1 MKRNIFLGLLMLF
14 TCIEISAVPAFRVK
28 KQLMLEDGT
37 IVTATLQGDEY
48 YGYYITDDGKV
59 LAPAKSG
66 KYRYMNE
73 KTHANFK
80 RVAYERMEKANSFRA
95 ESMRR
100 SAPRSTQERRGLVI
114 LAQFPDVSFSK
125 IGTHEYFNRMFNE
138 KGFTENGCLG
148 SVSDYFYDQSY
159 GQLNMQFDVVGPVTL
174 PQPLAYYGA
183 PEEGES
189 SGDSKVLDFA
199 ADACTAAKDL
209 VDFSKYD
216 WDDDGKVDNVY
227 ILFAGFSEAR
237 GADPNCL
244 WPHQWVVHDRELVID
259 EVRIWNYACS
269 NELISGGDAPVLDG
283 IGTACHEFS
292 HTLGLADIYNTQ
304 GGKDFVGKWDVMSIG
319 SYIGKKWG
327 DGTHPMAYSAFE
339 RWQLGWLEPKA
350 LNEVTTIT
358 EMKALEEE
366 PEAYVLYNEGNTNEY
381 YLLENR
387 QLPKWGSPFD
397 AHGLLVTHIDYDKGA
412 WNNNTVNTDI
422 YHQRYSVVGASG
434 EFTES
439 IDDLFPG
446 TSGNTSFTDVTNPAS
461 TLFNANEDGTYF
473 LHKPVENITESSDGT
488 ISFVACTNYAPCPKS
503 IQATTNDDG
512 TVACSWSEVEDA
524 VSYDVE
530 LKGEYLYPSPYNNII
545 IEEEFTNLPKEEG
558 TEDISG
564 ELDNYLDNPSWMGRY
579 LYSSTNGLKINTS
592 GVLSTPVYKISN
604 KKAITFLTHM
614 EPYNEDESVDPYVF
628 IVDNKN
634 NIIYDW
640 DFSIT
645 KEKYNLFRFETD
657 ANKEYRIGIMT
668 FSNPLILKGFYI
680 YDGCY
685 EVDDFSK
692 EPDPSIKETL
702 EPEIFPTTHASYL
715 FCNLKKDYKYTVR
728 VRAKLSDGRES
739 LWTQPVSFITT
750 IATGID
756 EVGSDQLPSNSD
768 SSAIYDITGRRVT
781 SASRPGIYIKNG
793 KKIVIGRGK
802 YNRYSKIHQS

>member
-125 IGTHEYFNRMFNE
+125 IGTQEYFNRMFNE

-216 WDDDGKVDNVY
+216 WDGDGKVDNVY

-564 ELDNYLDNPSWMGRY
+564 ELDNYLDNPSWTGRN

-592 GVLSTPVYKISN
+592 GVLSTPFYKISN

-614 EPYNEDESVDPYVF
+614 EPYNEDESVDTYVC

-657 ANKEYRIGIMT
+657 ANKEYRIGIIA

-715 FCNLKKDYKYTVR
+715 FSNLKKDYEYTVR

-802 YNRYSKIHQS
+802 

>member
-125 IGTHEYFNRMFNE
+125 IGTQEYFNRMFNV

-216 WDDDGKVDNVY
+216 WDGDGKVDNVY

-366 PEAYVLYNEGNTNEY
+366 PEAYILYNEGNTNEY
-381 YLLENR
+381 YMLENR
-387 QLPKWGSPFD
+387 QLPKWGNPVN
-397 AHGLLVTHIDYDKGA
+397 AHGLLVTHIDYDQHA
-412 WNNNTVNTDI
+412 WDMNKVNTDDE
-422 YHQRYSVVGASG
+422 HPRYSVVSANNSLMG
-434 EFTES
+434 S
-439 IDDLFPG
+439 IEDLFPG
-446 TSGNTSFTDVTNPAS
+446 TTGNTSLTDGSTPAT

-564 ELDNYLDNPSWMGRY
+564 ELDNYLDNPSWTGRN

-592 GVLSTPVYKISN
+592 GVLSTPFYKISN

-614 EPYNEDESVDPYVF
+614 EPYNEDESVDTYVC

-657 ANKEYRIGIMT
+657 ANKEYRIGIIT
-668 FSNPLILKGFYI
+668 FSNPLILKGLYI

-739 LWTQPVSFITT
+739 LWTQPVSFIPT
-750 IATGID
+750 IAPGID

-802 YNRYSKIHQS
+802 

>member
-125 IGTHEYFNRMFNE
+125 IGTQEYFNRMFNE

-216 WDDDGKVDNVY
+216 WDGDGKVDNVY

-592 GVLSTPVYKISN
+592 GVLSTPFYKISN

-614 EPYNEDESVDPYVF
+614 EPYNEDESVDTYVC

-739 LWTQPVSFITT
+739 LWTQPVSFIPT

-768 SSAIYDITGRRVT
+768 SSAIYDIPGRRVT

-802 YNRYSKIHQS
+802 

>member
-125 IGTHEYFNRMFNE
+125 IGTQEYFNRMFNE

-216 WDDDGKVDNVY
+216 WDGDGKVDNVY

-592 GVLSTPVYKISN
+592 GVLSTPFYKISN

-614 EPYNEDESVDPYVF
+614 EPYNEDESVDTYVC
-628 IVDNKN
+628 IVDNKHN
-634 NIIYDW
+634 TLYDCK
-640 DFSIT
+640 FVIT
-645 KEKYNLFRFETD
+645 KETYNLFRFETD

-739 LWTQPVSFITT
+739 LWTQPVSFIPT

-802 YNRYSKIHQS
+802 

>member
-125 IGTHEYFNRMFNE
+125 IGTQEYFNRMFNE

-216 WDDDGKVDNVY
+216 WDGDGKVDNVY

-366 PEAYVLYNEGNTNEY
+366 PEAYILYNEGNTNEY

-503 IQATTNDDG
+503 IQANTNDDG

-564 ELDNYLDNPSWMGRY
+564 ELDNYLDNPSWTGRN

-592 GVLSTPVYKISN
+592 GVLSTPFYKISN

-614 EPYNEDESVDPYVF
+614 EPYNEDESVDTYVC
-628 IVDNKN
+628 IVDNKH

-645 KEKYNLFRFETD
+645 KETYNLFRFETD
-657 ANKEYRIGIMT
+657 ANKEYRIGIIT
-668 FSNPLILKGFYI
+668 FSNPLILKGLYI

-715 FCNLKKDYKYTVR
+715 FSNLKKDYEYTVR

-739 LWTQPVSFITT
+739 LWTQPVSFIPT

-802 YNRYSKIHQS
+802 

>member
-1 MKRNIFLGLLMLF
+1 
-14 TCIEISAVPAFRVK
+14 
-28 KQLMLEDGT
+28 
-37 IVTATLQGDEY
+37 
-48 YGYYITDDGKV
+48 
-59 LAPAKSG
+59 
-66 KYRYMNE
+66 
-73 KTHANFK
+73 
-80 RVAYERMEKANSFRA
+80 
-95 ESMRR
+95 
-100 SAPRSTQERRGLVI
+100 
-114 LAQFPDVSFSK
+114 
-125 IGTHEYFNRMFNE
+125 
-138 KGFTENGCLG
+138 
-148 SVSDYFYDQSY
+148 
-159 GQLNMQFDVVGPVTL
+159 
-174 PQPLAYYGA
+174 
-183 PEEGES
+183 
-189 SGDSKVLDFA
+189 
-199 ADACTAAKDL
+199 
-209 VDFSKYD
+209 
-216 WDDDGKVDNVY
+216 
-227 ILFAGFSEAR
+227 
-237 GADPNCL
+237 
-244 WPHQWVVHDRELVID
+244 
-259 EVRIWNYACS
+259 
-269 NELISGGDAPVLDG
+269 
-283 IGTACHEFS
+283 
-292 HTLGLADIYNTQ
+292 
-304 GGKDFVGKWDVMSIG
+304 
-319 SYIGKKWG
+319 
-327 DGTHPMAYSAFE
+327 MAYSAFE

-366 PEAYVLYNEGNTNEY
+366 PEAYILYNEGNTNEY
-381 YLLENR
+381 YMLENR
-387 QLPKWGSPFD
+387 QLPKWGNPVN
-397 AHGLLVTHIDYDKGA
+397 AHGLLVTHIDYDQHA
-412 WNNNTVNTDI
+412 WDMNKVNTDDE
-422 YHQRYSVVGASG
+422 HPRYSVVSANNSLMG
-434 EFTES
+434 S
-439 IDDLFPG
+439 IEDLFPG
-446 TSGNTSFTDVTNPAS
+446 TTGNTSLTDGSTPAT

-503 IQATTNDDG
+503 IQANTNDDG

-564 ELDNYLDNPSWMGRY
+564 ELDNYLDNPSWTGRN

-592 GVLSTPVYKISN
+592 GVLSTPFYKISN

-614 EPYNEDESVDPYVF
+614 EPYNEDESVDTYVC

-657 ANKEYRIGIMT
+657 ANKEYRIGIIT
-668 FSNPLILKGFYI
+668 FSNPLILKGLYI

-739 LWTQPVSFITT
+739 LWTQPVSFIPT

-802 YNRYSKIHQS
+802 

>member
-125 IGTHEYFNRMFNE
+125 IGTQEYFNRMFNE

-216 WDDDGKVDNVY
+216 WDGDGKVDNVY

-564 ELDNYLDNPSWMGRY
+564 ELDNYLDNPSWTGRN

-592 GVLSTPVYKISN
+592 GVLSTPFYKISN

-614 EPYNEDESVDPYVF
+614 EPYNEDESVDTYVC

-668 FSNPLILKGFYI
+668 FYNPLILKGFYI

-739 LWTQPVSFITT
+739 LWTQPVSFIPT

-802 YNRYSKIHQS
+802 

>member
-125 IGTHEYFNRMFNE
+125 IGTQEYFNRMFNE

-446 TSGNTSFTDVTNPAS
+446 TTGNTSLTDGSTPAT

-592 GVLSTPVYKISN
+592 GVLSTPFYKISN

-614 EPYNEDESVDPYVF
+614 EPYNEDESVDTYVC
-628 IVDNKN
+628 IVDNKHN
-634 NIIYDW
+634 TLYDCE
-640 DFSIT
+640 FVIT
-645 KEKYNLFRFETD
+645 KETYNLFRFETD

-739 LWTQPVSFITT
+739 LWTQPVSFIPT

-802 YNRYSKIHQS
+802 

>member
-125 IGTHEYFNRMFNE
+125 IGTQEYFNRMFNE

-216 WDDDGKVDNVY
+216 WDGDGKVDNVY

-564 ELDNYLDNPSWMGRY
+564 ELDNYLDNPSWTGRN

-592 GVLSTPVYKISN
+592 GVLSTPFYKISN

-614 EPYNEDESVDPYVF
+614 EPYNEDESVDTYVC

-657 ANKEYRIGIMT
+657 ANKEYRIGIIA

-739 LWTQPVSFITT
+739 LWTQPVSFIPT

-802 YNRYSKIHQS
+802 

>member
-114 LAQFPDVSFSK
+114 LAQFPDVSSSK
-125 IGTHEYFNRMFNE
+125 IGTQEYFNRMFNE

-592 GVLSTPVYKISN
+592 GVLSTPFYKISN

-614 EPYNEDESVDPYVF
+614 EPYNEDESVDTYVC

-739 LWTQPVSFITT
+739 LWTQPVSFIPT

-756 EVGSDQLPSNSD
+756 EVGSDPLPSNSD

-802 YNRYSKIHQS
+802 

>member
-125 IGTHEYFNRMFNE
+125 IGTQEYFNRMFNE

-216 WDDDGKVDNVY
+216 WDGDGKVDNVY

-304 GGKDFVGKWDVMSIG
+304 GDKDFVGKWDVMSIG

-564 ELDNYLDNPSWMGRY
+564 ELDNYLDNPSWTGRN

-592 GVLSTPVYKISN
+592 GVLSTPFYKISN

-614 EPYNEDESVDPYVF
+614 EPYNEDESVDTYVC

-668 FSNPLILKGFYI
+668 FSNPLILKGFYM

-739 LWTQPVSFITT
+739 LWTQPVSFIPT

-793 KKIVIGRGK
+793 KKIVIGR
-802 YNRYSKIHQS
+802 SK

>member
-216 WDDDGKVDNVY
+216 WDGDGKVDNVY

-503 IQATTNDDG
+503 IQATTKDHG

-564 ELDNYLDNPSWMGRY
+564 ELDNYLDNPSWTGRN

-592 GVLSTPVYKISN
+592 GVLSTPFYKISN

-614 EPYNEDESVDPYVF
+614 EPYNEDESVDTYVC

-657 ANKEYRIGIMT
+657 ANKEYRIGIIA

-739 LWTQPVSFITT
+739 LWTQPVSFIPT

-802 YNRYSKIHQS
+802 

>member
-125 IGTHEYFNRMFNE
+125 IGTQEYFNRMFNE

-216 WDDDGKVDNVY
+216 WDGDGKVDNVY

-564 ELDNYLDNPSWMGRY
+564 ELDNYLDNPSWTGRN

-592 GVLSTPVYKISN
+592 GVLSTPFYKISN

-614 EPYNEDESVDPYVF
+614 EPYNEDESVDTYVC

-657 ANKEYRIGIMT
+657 ANKEYRIGIIT
-668 FSNPLILKGFYI
+668 FSNPLILKGLYI

-739 LWTQPVSFITT
+739 LWTQPVSFIPT

-802 YNRYSKIHQS
+802 

>member
-125 IGTHEYFNRMFNE
+125 IGTQEYFNRMFNE

-592 GVLSTPVYKISN
+592 GVLSTPFYKISN

-614 EPYNEDESVDPYVF
+614 EPYNEDESVDTYVC

-657 ANKEYRIGIMT
+657 ANKEYRIGIMA
-668 FSNPLILKGFYI
+668 FSNPLILKGFYM
-680 YDGCY
+680 YDGYY

-802 YNRYSKIHQS
+802 

>member
-1 MKRNIFLGLLMLF
+1 MKKNFLLGLLMLF
-14 TCIEISAVPAFRVK
+14 ACIEISAVPALRVK
-28 KQLMLEDGT
+28 KQLTLEDGT

-59 LAPAKSG
+59 LAPTKSG
-66 KYRYMNE
+66 KYRYVTE
-73 KTHANFK
+73 EAHANFK
-80 RVAYERMEKANSFRA
+80 RIADERMKEANSFRA
-95 ESMRR
+95 QSLRR
-100 SAPRSTQERRGLVI
+100 SATRSTQERRGLVI

-125 IGTHEYFNRMFNE
+125 VGTQEYFNRMFNE
-138 KGFTENGCLG
+138 KGFTENGLIG

-174 PQPLAYYGA
+174 PQYLAYYGA

-216 WDDDGKVDNVY
+216 WDGDGKVDIVY

-244 WPHQWVVHDRELVID
+244 WPHQWVVNDRELVID
-259 EVRIWNYACS
+259 GMRIWNYACS
-269 NELISGGDAPVLDG
+269 NELIRGGDAPVLDG

-304 GGKDFVGKWDVMSIG
+304 GGKHFVGKWDVMSIG
-319 SYIGKKWG
+319 CYIGEKWG

-358 EMKALEEE
+358 DMKALEEE

-397 AHGLLVTHIDYDKGA
+397 AHGLLVTHIDYDKDA

-422 YHQRYSVVGASG
+422 NHQRYSVVGASG

-439 IDDLFPG
+439 IADLFPG

-473 LHKPVENITESSDGT
+473 LHKAVENISESDDGT
-488 ISFVACTNYAPCPKS
+488 ISFVACTYYAPFPQDIKA
-503 IQATTNDDG
+503 ITNPDG
-512 TVACSWSEVEDA
+512 TVICSWSTVEDA
-524 VSYDVE
+524 VGYE
-530 LKGEYLYPSPYNNII
+530 LEVNGTYLYPSPYNHTLM
-545 IEEEFTNLPKEEG
+545 EEKFKNLPKEEG
-558 TEDISG
+558 TDDISG
-564 ELDNYLDNPSWMGRY
+564 KLDYYCTYPSWTGEG
-579 LYSSTNGLKINTS
+579 LYASANGIKIKER
-592 GVLSTPVYKISN
+592 GKISSPIL
-604 KKAITFLTHM
+604 KMSDKGYATVIVHTS
-614 EPYNEDESVDPYVF
+614 PYIATEASSYFAYICNNELGDYLGSDTLDQETS
-628 IVDNKN
+628 KL
-634 NIIYDW
+634 
-640 DFSIT
+640 FSINM
-645 KEKYNLFRFETD
+645 K
-657 ANKEYRIGIMT
+657 ANEEYRIVIEAET
-668 FSNPLILKGFYI
+668 KPLLLHGVYL
-680 YDGCY
+680 YDGNY
-685 EVDDFSK
+685 NIDDFNRES
-692 EPDPSIKETL
+692 DPSIQEIL
-702 EPEIFPTTHASYL
+702 EPEIISTNTNSYL
-715 FCNLKKDYKYTVR
+715 FGNVLKDYTYTFR
-728 VRAKLSDGRES
+728 LRTKLSDGVTS
-739 LWTQPVSFITT
+739 LWTQPVSFETT
-750 IATGID
+750 TGIED
-756 EVGSDQLPSNSD
+756 VVSDPLPSNTWSD
-768 SSAIYDITGRRVT
+768 AIYDITGRRVT
-781 SASRPGIYIKNG
+781 SASRPGIYIQNG

-802 YNRYSKIHQS
+802 

>member
-125 IGTHEYFNRMFNE
+125 IGTQEYFNRMFNE

-216 WDDDGKVDNVY
+216 WDGDGKVDNVY

-564 ELDNYLDNPSWMGRY
+564 ELDNYLDNPSWTGRN

-592 GVLSTPVYKISN
+592 GVLSTPFYKISN

-614 EPYNEDESVDPYVF
+614 EPYNEDESVDTYVC

-645 KEKYNLFRFETD
+645 KETYNLFRFETD
-657 ANKEYRIGIMT
+657 ANKEYRIGIIA

-739 LWTQPVSFITT
+739 LWTQPVSFIPT

-802 YNRYSKIHQS
+802 QK

>member
-125 IGTHEYFNRMFNE
+125 IGTQEYFNRMFNE

-216 WDDDGKVDNVY
+216 WDGDGKVDNVY

-366 PEAYVLYNEGNTNEY
+366 PEAYILYNEGNTNEY

-503 IQATTNDDG
+503 IQANTNDDG

-564 ELDNYLDNPSWMGRY
+564 ELDNYLDNPSWTGRN

-592 GVLSTPVYKISN
+592 GVLSTPFYKISN

-614 EPYNEDESVDPYVF
+614 EPYNEDESVDTYVC
-628 IVDNKN
+628 IVDNKH

-645 KEKYNLFRFETD
+645 KETYNLFRFETD

-715 FCNLKKDYKYTVR
+715 FSNLKKDYEYTVR

-739 LWTQPVSFITT
+739 LWTQPVSFIPT

-802 YNRYSKIHQS
+802 

>member
-125 IGTHEYFNRMFNE
+125 IGTQEYFNRMFNE

-473 LHKPVENITESSDGT
+473 LHKAVENISESDDGT
-488 ISFVACTNYAPCPKS
+488 ISFVACTYYAPCPKD

-564 ELDNYLDNPSWMGRY
+564 ELDNYLDNPSWTGRN

-592 GVLSTPVYKISN
+592 GVLSTPFYKISN

-614 EPYNEDESVDPYVF
+614 EPYNEDESVDTYVC

-645 KEKYNLFRFETD
+645 KETYNLFRFETD
-657 ANKEYRIGIMT
+657 ANKEYRIGIMA

-715 FCNLKKDYKYTVR
+715 FSNLKKDYEYTVR

-802 YNRYSKIHQS
+802 

>member
-125 IGTHEYFNRMFNE
+125 IGTQEYFNRMFNE

-216 WDDDGKVDNVY
+216 WDGDGKVDNVY

-558 TEDISG
+558 TEDVSG
-564 ELDNYLDNPSWMGRY
+564 ELDNYLDNPSWTGRN

-592 GVLSTPVYKISN
+592 GVLSTPFYKISN

-614 EPYNEDESVDPYVF
+614 EPYNEDESVDTYVC
-628 IVDNKN
+628 IVDNKH

-739 LWTQPVSFITT
+739 LWTQPVSFIPT

-802 YNRYSKIHQS
+802 

>member
-125 IGTHEYFNRMFNE
+125 IGTQEYFNRMFNE

-216 WDDDGKVDNVY
+216 WDGDGKVDNVY

-592 GVLSTPVYKISN
+592 GVLSTPFYKISN

-614 EPYNEDESVDPYVF
+614 EPYNEDESVDTYVC

-657 ANKEYRIGIMT
+657 ANKEYRIGIMA
-668 FSNPLILKGFYI
+668 FSNPLILKGFYM
-680 YDGCY
+680 YDGYY

-739 LWTQPVSFITT
+739 LWTQPVSFIPT

-781 SASRPGIYIKNG
+781 SASRPGLYIKNG

-802 YNRYSKIHQS
+802 

>member
-125 IGTHEYFNRMFNE
+125 IGTQEYFNRMFNE

-216 WDDDGKVDNVY
+216 WDGDGKVDNVY

-473 LHKPVENITESSDGT
+473 LHKAVENISESDDGT

-564 ELDNYLDNPSWMGRY
+564 ELDNYLDNPSWTGRN

-592 GVLSTPVYKISN
+592 GVLATPFYKISN
-604 KKAITFLTHM
+604 KKAITFRTHI
-614 EPYNEDESVDPYVF
+614 EPYNEDESVDTYVC

-645 KEKYNLFRFETD
+645 KETYNLFRFETD

-802 YNRYSKIHQS
+802 

>member
-125 IGTHEYFNRMFNE
+125 IGTQEYFNRMFNE

-216 WDDDGKVDNVY
+216 WDGDGKVDNVY

-412 WNNNTVNTDI
+412 RNNNTVNTDI

-473 LHKPVENITESSDGT
+473 LHKAVENISESDDGT

-512 TVACSWSEVEDA
+512 TVACTWSEVEDA

-530 LKGEYLYPSPYNNII
+530 LRGEYLYPSPYNNII

-564 ELDNYLDNPSWMGRY
+564 ELDNYLDNPSWTGRN

-592 GVLSTPVYKISN
+592 GVLSTPFYKISN

-614 EPYNEDESVDPYVF
+614 EPYNEDESVDTYVC

-657 ANKEYRIGIMT
+657 ANKEYRIGIMA
-668 FSNPLILKGFYI
+668 FYNPLILKGFYI

-715 FCNLKKDYKYTVR
+715 FSNLKKDYEYTVR

-802 YNRYSKIHQS
+802 

>member
-125 IGTHEYFNRMFNE
+125 IGTQEYFNRMFNE

-216 WDDDGKVDNVY
+216 WDGDGKVDNVY

-564 ELDNYLDNPSWMGRY
+564 ELDNYLDNPSWTGRN

-592 GVLSTPVYKISN
+592 GVLSTPFYKISN

-614 EPYNEDESVDPYVF
+614 EPYNEDESVDTYVC

-739 LWTQPVSFITT
+739 LWTQPVSFIPT

-781 SASRPGIYIKNG
+781 SASRPGLYIKNG

-802 YNRYSKIHQS
+802 

>member
-1 MKRNIFLGLLMLF
+1 MKKNILLGLLMFF

-125 IGTHEYFNRMFNE
+125 IGTQEYFNRMFNE

-592 GVLSTPVYKISN
+592 GVLSTPFYKISN

-614 EPYNEDESVDPYVF
+614 EPYNEDESVDTYVC

-657 ANKEYRIGIMT
+657 ANKEYRIGIMA
-668 FSNPLILKGFYI
+668 FSNPLILKGFYM
-680 YDGCY
+680 YDGYY

-728 VRAKLSDGRES
+728 VRTNLPDGKKS
-739 LWTQPVSFITT
+739 LWTQPVSFIPT

-802 YNRYSKIHQS
+802 

>member
-125 IGTHEYFNRMFNE
+125 IGTQEYFNRMFNE

-564 ELDNYLDNPSWMGRY
+564 ELDNYLDNPSWTGRN

-592 GVLSTPVYKISN
+592 GVLSTPFYKISN

-614 EPYNEDESVDPYVF
+614 EPYNEDESVDTYVC

-739 LWTQPVSFITT
+739 LWTQPVSFIPT

-802 YNRYSKIHQS
+802 

>member
-125 IGTHEYFNRMFNE
+125 IGTQEYFNRMFNE

-216 WDDDGKVDNVY
+216 WDGDGKVDNVY

-592 GVLSTPVYKISN
+592 GVLSTPFYKISN

-614 EPYNEDESVDPYVF
+614 EPYNEDESVDTYVC

-739 LWTQPVSFITT
+739 LWTQPVSFIPT

-802 YNRYSKIHQS
+802 

>member
-1 MKRNIFLGLLMLF
+1 MKKFFLLGLLMLF
-14 TCIEISAVPAFRVK
+14 ACIEISAVPALRVK
-28 KQLMLEDGT
+28 KQLTLEDGT

-59 LAPAKSG
+59 LAPTKSG
-66 KYRYMNE
+66 KYRFITE
-73 KTHANFK
+73 KAHANFK
-80 RVAYERMEKANSFRA
+80 RVADERMKEANSFRA
-95 ESMRR
+95 QSLRR
-100 SAPRSTQERRGLVI
+100 SATRSTQERRGLVI

-125 IGTHEYFNRMFNE
+125 IGTQEYFNRMFNE
-138 KGFTENGCLG
+138 KGFTENGLIG

-189 SGDSKVLDFA
+189 SGDSNVLDFA

-216 WDDDGKVDNVY
+216 WDGDGKVDNVY

-244 WPHQWVVHDRELVID
+244 WPHQWVVNDRELVID

-304 GGKDFVGKWDVMSIG
+304 GGNNFVGKWDVMSIG
-319 SYIGKKWG
+319 CYIGEKWG

-339 RWQLGWLEPKA
+339 RWQLGWLEPKE

-397 AHGLLVTHIDYDKGA
+397 AHGLLVTHIDYDKDA

-422 YHQRYSVVGASG
+422 NHQRYSVVGASG

-439 IDDLFPG
+439 IADLFPG

-473 LHKPVENITESSDGT
+473 LHKAVENISESNDGT
-488 ISFVACTNYAPCPKS
+488 ISFVACTYYAPFPQDIKA
-503 IQATTNDDG
+503 ITNPDG
-512 TVACSWSEVEDA
+512 TVSCSWSAVEDA
-524 VSYDVE
+524 VGYE
-530 LKGEYLYPSPYNNII
+530 LEVNGTYLYPSPYNHTLM
-545 IEEEFTNLPKEEG
+545 EEKFKNLPKEEG
-558 TEDISG
+558 TDDISG
-564 ELDNYLDNPSWMGRY
+564 KLDYYCTYPSWTGEG
-579 LYSSTNGLKINTS
+579 LYASANGIKIKER
-592 GVLSTPVYKISN
+592 GKISSPIL
-604 KKAITFLTHM
+604 KMSDKGYATVIVHTS
-614 EPYNEDESVDPYVF
+614 PYIATEASSYFAYICNNELGDYLGSDTLDQETS
-628 IVDNKN
+628 KL
-634 NIIYDW
+634 
-640 DFSIT
+640 FSINM
-645 KEKYNLFRFETD
+645 K
-657 ANKEYRIGIMT
+657 ANEEYRIVIEAET
-668 FSNPLILKGFYI
+668 KPLLLHGVYL
-680 YDGCY
+680 YDGNY
-685 EVDDFSK
+685 DVDDFNRES
-692 EPDPSIKETL
+692 DPSIQEVL
-702 EPEIFPTTHASYL
+702 EPEIISTNTNSYL
-715 FCNLKKDYKYTVR
+715 FGNVLKDYTYTFR
-728 VRAKLSDGRES
+728 LRTKLSDGVTS
-739 LWTQPVSFITT
+739 LWTQPFTFNTT
-750 IATGID
+750 TGIE
-756 EVGSDQLPSNSD
+756 EVETDTLPQNSD

-781 SASRPGIYIKNG
+781 SASRPGIYIQNG
-793 KKIVIGRGK
+793 KKIIIGRGK
-802 YNRYSKIHQS
+802 C

>member
-125 IGTHEYFNRMFNE
+125 IGTQEYFNRMFNE

-216 WDDDGKVDNVY
+216 WDGDGKVDNVY

-473 LHKPVENITESSDGT
+473 LHKAVENISESDDGT
-488 ISFVACTNYAPCPKS
+488 ISFVACTYYAPCPKD

-564 ELDNYLDNPSWMGRY
+564 ELDNYLDNPSWTGRN

-592 GVLSTPVYKISN
+592 GVLSTPFYKISN

-614 EPYNEDESVDPYVF
+614 EPYNEDESVDTYVC
-628 IVDNKN
+628 IVDNKH

-645 KEKYNLFRFETD
+645 KETYNLFRFETD

-739 LWTQPVSFITT
+739 LWTQPVSFIPT

-802 YNRYSKIHQS
+802 

>member
-125 IGTHEYFNRMFNE
+125 IGTQEYFNRMFNE

-159 GQLNMQFDVVGPVTL
+159 GQRNMQFDVVGPVTL

-216 WDDDGKVDNVY
+216 WDGDGKVDNVY

-473 LHKPVENITESSDGT
+473 LHKAVENISESDDGT
-488 ISFVACTNYAPCPKS
+488 ISFVACTYYAPCPKD

-564 ELDNYLDNPSWMGRY
+564 ELDNYLDNPSWTGRN

-592 GVLSTPVYKISN
+592 GVLSTPFYKISN

-614 EPYNEDESVDPYVF
+614 EPYNEDESVDTYVC

-657 ANKEYRIGIMT
+657 ANKEYRIGIMA

-702 EPEIFPTTHASYL
+702 EPEIFSTTNASYL
-715 FCNLKKDYKYTVR
+715 FCNLKKDYKCTVR

-739 LWTQPVSFITT
+739 LWTQPVSFIPT

-802 YNRYSKIHQS
+802 

>member
-125 IGTHEYFNRMFNE
+125 IGTQEYFNRMFNE

-216 WDDDGKVDNVY
+216 WDGDGKVDNVY

-473 LHKPVENITESSDGT
+473 LHKAVENISESDDGT
-488 ISFVACTNYAPCPKS
+488 ISFVACTYYAPCPKD
-503 IQATTNDDG
+503 IQATTKDHG
-512 TVACSWSEVEDA
+512 TVACTWSEVEDA

-530 LKGEYLYPSPYNNII
+530 LRGEYLYPSPYNNII

-564 ELDNYLDNPSWMGRY
+564 ELDNYLDNPSWTGRN

-592 GVLSTPVYKISN
+592 GVLATPFYKISN

-614 EPYNEDESVDPYVF
+614 EPYNEDESVDTYVC
-628 IVDNKN
+628 IVDNKH

-739 LWTQPVSFITT
+739 LWTQPVSFIPT

-802 YNRYSKIHQS
+802 

>member
-125 IGTHEYFNRMFNE
+125 IGTQEYFNRMFNE

-592 GVLSTPVYKISN
+592 GVLSTPFYKISN

-614 EPYNEDESVDPYVF
+614 EPYNEDESVDTYVC

-802 YNRYSKIHQS
+802 

>member
-114 LAQFPDVSFSK
+114 LAQFPDVSSSK
-125 IGTHEYFNRMFNE
+125 IGTQEYFNRMFNE

-592 GVLSTPVYKISN
+592 GVLSTPFYKISN

-614 EPYNEDESVDPYVF
+614 EPYNEDESVDTYVC

-739 LWTQPVSFITT
+739 LWTQPVSFIPT

-802 YNRYSKIHQS
+802 

>member
-125 IGTHEYFNRMFNE
+125 IGTQEYFNRMFNE

-216 WDDDGKVDNVY
+216 WDGDGKVDNVY

-473 LHKPVENITESSDGT
+473 LHKAVENISESDDGT
-488 ISFVACTNYAPCPKS
+488 ISFVACTNYAPCPKD
-503 IQATTNDDG
+503 IQATTKDHG
-512 TVACSWSEVEDA
+512 TVACTWSEVEDA

-564 ELDNYLDNPSWMGRY
+564 ELDNYLDNPSWTGRN

-592 GVLSTPVYKISN
+592 GVLSTPFYKISN

-614 EPYNEDESVDPYVF
+614 EPYNEDESVDTYVC
-628 IVDNKN
+628 IVDNKH

-702 EPEIFPTTHASYL
+702 EPEIFSTTNASYL
-715 FCNLKKDYKYTVR
+715 FSNLKKDYEYTVR

-739 LWTQPVSFITT
+739 LWTQPVSFIPT

-756 EVGSDQLPSNSD
+756 EVGSDPLPSNSD

-802 YNRYSKIHQS
+802 

>member
-125 IGTHEYFNRMFNE
+125 IGTQEYFNRMFNE

-216 WDDDGKVDNVY
+216 WDGDGKVDNVY

-473 LHKPVENITESSDGT
+473 LHKAVENISESDDGT
-488 ISFVACTNYAPCPKS
+488 ISFVACTYYAPCPKD

-558 TEDISG
+558 TEDVSG
-564 ELDNYLDNPSWMGRY
+564 ELDNYLDNPSWTGRN

-592 GVLSTPVYKISN
+592 GVLSTPFYKISN

-614 EPYNEDESVDPYVF
+614 EPYNEDESVDTYVC
-628 IVDNKN
+628 IVDNKH

-645 KEKYNLFRFETD
+645 KETYNLFRFETD

-739 LWTQPVSFITT
+739 LWTQPVSFIPT

-802 YNRYSKIHQS
+802 

>member
-125 IGTHEYFNRMFNE
+125 IGTQEYFNRMFNE

-216 WDDDGKVDNVY
+216 WDGDGKVDNVY

-592 GVLSTPVYKISN
+592 GVLSTPFYKISN

-614 EPYNEDESVDPYVF
+614 EPYNEDESVDTYVC

-657 ANKEYRIGIMT
+657 ANKEYRIGIMA

-802 YNRYSKIHQS
+802 

>member
-125 IGTHEYFNRMFNE
+125 IGTQEYFNRMFNE

-216 WDDDGKVDNVY
+216 WDGDGKVDNVY

-564 ELDNYLDNPSWMGRY
+564 ELDNYLDNPSWTGRN

-592 GVLSTPVYKISN
+592 GVLSTPFYKISN

-614 EPYNEDESVDPYVF
+614 EPYNEDESVDTYVC

-657 ANKEYRIGIMT
+657 ANKEYRIGIMA
-668 FSNPLILKGFYI
+668 FSNPLILKGFYM
-680 YDGCY
+680 YDGYY

-739 LWTQPVSFITT
+739 LWTQPVSFIPT

-802 YNRYSKIHQS
+802 

>member
-125 IGTHEYFNRMFNE
+125 IGTQEYFNRMFNE

-216 WDDDGKVDNVY
+216 WDGDGKVDNVY

-564 ELDNYLDNPSWMGRY
+564 ELDNYLDNPSWTGRN

-592 GVLSTPVYKISN
+592 GVLATPFYKISN

-614 EPYNEDESVDPYVF
+614 EPYNEDESVDTYVC
-628 IVDNKN
+628 IVDNKH

-739 LWTQPVSFITT
+739 LWTQPVSFIPT

-802 YNRYSKIHQS
+802 

>member
-216 WDDDGKVDNVY
+216 WDGDGKVDNVY

-488 ISFVACTNYAPCPKS
+488 ISFVACTNYAPCPKD

-564 ELDNYLDNPSWMGRY
+564 ELDNYLDNPSWTGRN

-592 GVLSTPVYKISN
+592 GVLATPFYKISN

-614 EPYNEDESVDPYVF
+614 EPYNEDESVDTYVC
-628 IVDNKN
+628 IVDNKH

-739 LWTQPVSFITT
+739 LWTQPVSFIPT

-802 YNRYSKIHQS
+802 

>member
-125 IGTHEYFNRMFNE
+125 IGTQEYFNRMFNE

-216 WDDDGKVDNVY
+216 WDGDGKVDNVY

-473 LHKPVENITESSDGT
+473 LHKAVENISESDDGT
-488 ISFVACTNYAPCPKS
+488 ISFVACTYYAPCPKD

-592 GVLSTPVYKISN
+592 GVLSTPFYKISN

-614 EPYNEDESVDPYVF
+614 EPYNEDESVDTYVC

-657 ANKEYRIGIMT
+657 ANKEYRIGIMA

-739 LWTQPVSFITT
+739 LWTQPVSFIPT

-802 YNRYSKIHQS
+802 

>member
-125 IGTHEYFNRMFNE
+125 IGTQEYFNRMFNE

-216 WDDDGKVDNVY
+216 WDGDGKVDNVY

-473 LHKPVENITESSDGT
+473 LHKAVENISESDDGT
-488 ISFVACTNYAPCPKS
+488 ISFVACTYYAPCPKD

-558 TEDISG
+558 TEDVSG
-564 ELDNYLDNPSWMGRY
+564 ELDNYLDNPSWTGRN

-592 GVLSTPVYKISN
+592 GVLSTPFYKISN

-614 EPYNEDESVDPYVF
+614 EPYNEDESVDTYVC
-628 IVDNKN
+628 IVDNKH

-739 LWTQPVSFITT
+739 LWTQPVSFIPT

-802 YNRYSKIHQS
+802 